1 MTATELKNYVR
12 ATLIAQRTI
21 AQEVLVFDELVDFI
35 TSSIT
40 TGIPAWTATLEFNTD
55 GSDDGSFCTWPD
67 TNGALRFWKTKTS
80 ANINNEPPTNPAT
93 TENTDWIEVSPS
105 SGSSIKEWEA
115 GIYGDGLVI
124 VYHNHSIDGRALYIL
139 TEPTRPYESTNIET
153 EITAGDWELIGGSG
167 GATYFLGVYASLVAL
182 QFAHP
187 TASPGEYA
195 YVDTGIGSDIVTY
208 IWDDDDADWVLSAGA
223 PSDWTVASVNSAA
236 SKTTPADNDE
246 LGMLDSAASYILKK
260 LTWFNLKAT
269 LKTYFDGIYATS
281 GSVGIRPAIF
291 DGMGS
296 VILVGSKAYIRAKS
310 GGTITSWSIIAEGTS
325 PTCEL
330 NIKKIASGTAL
341 PSSSIVASDPPDLTT
356 GNAVKSSSII
366 GWTTS
371 VAPDDILEV
380 SVTACANATKI
391 IFDIYS

>member
-139 TEPTRPYESTNIET
+139 TEPSRPYESANIET
-153 EITAGDWELIGGSG
+153 EISAGDWELIGGSG

-182 QFAHP
+182 QTAYP
-187 TASPGEYA
+187 TASPGNYA

-223 PSDWTVASVNSAA
+223 PSDWTTASVNAA
-236 SKTTPADNDE
+236 TSKTTPADNDE
-246 LGMLDSAASYILKK
+246 FGILDSAASYILKK
-260 LTWFNLKAT
+260 LTWANLKAT
-269 LKTYFDGIYATS
+269 LKTYFDTFYSYSVHDLGDVSGTVTVDLSLSRRFKCRAT
-281 GSVGIRPAIF
+281 GN
-291 DGMGS
+291 
-296 VILVGSKAYIRAKS
+296 
-310 GGTITSWSIIAEGTS
+310 ITSFTYSNLTGSGQDYIIEITTETSAKTIAFAAAKFSI
-325 PTCEL
+325 PL
-330 NIKKIASGTAL
+330 GTAGRPQL
-341 PSSSIVASDPPDLTT
+341 TNCTQNGSSPAKAIDLLTLYAISATRLVPVITPDCQD
-356 GNAVKSSSII
+356 N
-366 GWTTS
+366 
-371 VAPDDILEV
+371 
-380 SVTACANATKI
+380 
-391 IFDIYS
+391 